1 MASLVVLCQVDPH
14 PLDCSIML
22 FVSASCRD
30 LAPDVTDAMLQSAFA
45 QFYSSVR
52 SAKVRSV
59 LRYMLLAWALAY
71 GEQHM
76 WQLPRVALT
85 WFGCRSA
92 CVLVAP
98 GFLAALGL
106 VSLQH
111 LVWYPCSTW
120 FGILAALGLVSLQHL
135 VLDPCSTWFTPVE
148 KWVFLVS
155 APAGDRGPCHRPLQ
169 GLWLCALCK

>member
-22 FVSASCRD
+22 FVLTSCRD

-76 WQLPRVALT
+76 WQLPGVALT

-98 GFLAALGL
+98 GF
-106 VSLQH
+106 
-111 LVWYPCSTW
+111 
-120 FGILAALGLVSLQHL
+120 LAALGLVSLQHL